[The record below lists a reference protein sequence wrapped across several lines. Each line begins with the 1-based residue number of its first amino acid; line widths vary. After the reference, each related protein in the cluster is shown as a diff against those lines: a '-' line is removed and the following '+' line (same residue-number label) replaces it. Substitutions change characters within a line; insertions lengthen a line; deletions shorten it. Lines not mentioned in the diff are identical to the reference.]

1 MSRRPISN
9 AVSSI
14 IGFGTDA
21 YASYKNK
28 KDQSRADNQDA
39 LKDGAATGLSPQH
52 PDPENFEYESYD
64 EDDEGDWLRDETQC
78 ELSSYKEEDE
88 TNMNQITENM
98 TKSQAEVPTA
108 SPGPLHALPV
118 PVIIPERRPG
128 SKHRGF
134 VRAYAPIL
142 NDCGIDQ
149 TTFIEFLKG
158 FEGAIKASPYF
169 NVVNIA
175 AALSTLASVGAAA
188 VPSAIIHVAA
198 IAVHVSIEAGRRA
211 YMSNAQNKY
220 LDTMNTTLFKPHGLY
235 AMLMT
240 WKPESSSSHPSP
252 LISTLDLN
260 AQLLSA
266 VAARETHQR
275 SNLRATSGKTV
286 GQAQMPESAELVF
299 PLLESAGEEEKA
311 NAMKRAGHWV
321 SEWRDRRTRGEFA
334 HENPDSTLAKEDG
347 KTEDYS
353 SRWNDP
359 AHAVNQGSGII
370 GVLSG
375 GHLGRTARKE
385 RRRERLGRPKVE
397 GKETKR
403 TGPLRSA
410 KRKLHENVLYL
421 MVVNMPSEEELQ
433 LVAALLKDKK
443 A

>member
-28 KDQSRADNQDA
+28 KDQSRAENQDSSNTEA
-39 LKDGAATGLSPQH
+39 PIGSSAQH
-52 PDPENFEYESYD
+52 PDPENYEYESYD

-78 ELSSYKEEDE
+78 ELSSYKEEGE
-88 TNMNQITENM
+88 TNVNQISAEI
-98 TKSQAEVPTA
+98 TKSQAEVPTP
-108 SPGPLHALPV
+108 SPRPLHALPV

-134 VRAYAPIL
+134 VRAYAPVL
-142 NDCGIDQ
+142 DDCGIDQ
-149 TTFIEFLKG
+149 TTFIDFLKG

-175 AALSTLASVGAAA
+175 AALSTLAAAGAAT

-240 WKPESSSSHPSP
+240 WKPDPHSSSI
-252 LISTLDLN
+252 ISTIDLN

-266 VAARETHQR
+266 VAAREVHQR
-275 SNLRATSGKTV
+275 SNLHATSGKTV

-299 PLLESAGEEEKA
+299 PLLESAGEEEKT

-321 SEWRDRRTRGEFA
+321 SEWRDRRTRGRFA

-347 KTEDYS
+347 KGMEYS

-370 GVLSG
+370 AVLSG

-397 GKETKR
+397 GAETKR